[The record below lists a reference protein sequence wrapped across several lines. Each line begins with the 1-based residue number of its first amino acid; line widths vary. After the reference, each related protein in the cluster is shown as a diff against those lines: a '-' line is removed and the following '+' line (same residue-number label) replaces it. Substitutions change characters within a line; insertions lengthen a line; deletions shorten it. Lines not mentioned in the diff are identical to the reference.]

1 MKRMLI
7 NASQPEEVRVALV
20 DGQKLYDLDIENR
33 GREQKKSSIYKAR
46 ITRVEPSLE
55 AAFVDFGSERHGFL
69 PLKEI
74 SREYFKKKPNEM
86 SKLSIS
92 ELISEGQEVM
102 VQVDKEERGTKG
114 AALTTFMSLAGRYL
128 VLMPNNPRAGGI
140 SRRIDGEDRDQLKAA
155 LSQLDIPQGMG
166 VIVRTA
172 GVGRQAEE
180 LQWDLDYL
188 LQLWEA
194 IGRADTGAKA
204 PKLLYQ
210 ENNVILR
217 AIRDNLRRDV
227 GELLIDSKEAY
238 EEANTFITQ
247 VMPHYKDK
255 VKLYDESIPLFT
267 RYQIESQIE
276 TAYDRTVQLPSGGSV
291 VIDPTEALVS
301 IDINSARAT
310 KGADIEETATNT
322 NLEAAEEIGR
332 QLRLRDMGGLIV
344 IDFIDMSANRNQR
357 AVENKMRDALEADR
371 ARIQVGRISRFGLME
386 MSRQRLRPSLDEIS
400 TEVCPRCSGQGRIR
414 DTRSL
419 SLGILRIVEEESLKE
434 RSSMVRA
441 TVPLTVAAFLLNE
454 KRQDITEIERRT
466 NTHIVIIPNVN
477 MDTPQYEIQRLR
489 DDATT
494 AETEVSSYELA
505 DQNTT
510 EVEEVPAQAAQPV
523 YEQAVVKA
531 ITPDTPMPT
540 PAAGTPVAT
549 DRSTGR
555 NTSQRGSGR
564 SNNNNRD
571 NNRDN
576 NRGNS
581 RGNSNNQAPAA
592 SANVSSAVSASSK
605 PGFFRRI
612 FSSLMVDEA
621 AEAISE
627 STETSGNSTQR
638 QNNPRSNESTDDSRR
653 NNPRRRDERSKR
665 GGQKQN
671 RSPRSDN
678 DANEAKKEGGETS
691 DRNRGGRNRTRN
703 DNRGE
708 SRNTQNKENN
718 RGEAGEGRKPR
729 DRNRDD
735 RSRDDRNKE
744 DSGSADNRNSEQTS
758 ERRPKSDEA
767 RPARAPR
774 STQDRSTQER
784 SAQDTPS
791 KPVATAEERQPSAEA
806 VSMSKRRPRRDR
818 SQLGAERAATDAKPL
833 AAAATGSAMV
843 AATGAAS
850 VTPDSAPTAPTA
862 STEAPTAASVAKP
875 EPTTAS
881 ESSLSSAP
889 DATANKVQPATP
901 ASSDVT
907 SSEPTPAVDSPQS
920 SNPSS
925 SDAPA
930 SQAPTAEPTVT
941 EPKVAA
947 EIAQPKAEPQ
957 APQVEA
963 PAEPVA
969 RPARAYNDPREVRR
983 REREAEMKA
992 QGILPGSGNK

>member
-92 ELISEGQEVM
+92 ELISEGMEVM

-188 LQLWEA
+188 LQLWDA

-238 EEANTFITQ
+238 EEASTFITQ

-276 TAYDRTVQLPSGGSV
+276 TAFERTVQLPSGGSV

-322 NLEAAEEIGR
+322 NLEAAEEIAR

-505 DQNTT
+505 DQETT
-510 EVEEVPAQAAQPV
+510 EVEEVPAQADQPV

-531 ITPDTPMPT
+531 ITPDKPMPT
-540 PAAGTPVAT
+540 PAAGTPVAEQN
-549 DRSTGR
+549 TGR
-555 NTSQRGSGR
+555 NAGQRGS
-564 SNNNNRD
+564 
-571 NNRDN
+571 
-576 NRGNS
+576 NRGNNTS
-581 RGNSNNQAPAA
+581 A
-592 SANVSSAVSASSK
+592 SANVANAVTGSSK
-605 PGFFRRI
+605 PGFFRRM
-612 FSSLMVDEA
+612 FSSLLVDEA
-621 AEAISE
+621 AETTTE
-627 STETSGNSTQR
+627 SSASQR
-638 QNNPRSNESTDDSRR
+638 TPAQGQNNQRNSQRNSQNNNEGRS
-653 NNPRRRDERSKR
+653 NNPRRRDERGKR

-671 RSPRSDN
+671 RGSRS
-678 DANEAKKEGGETS
+678 ANEGNDTQNNAQNNTQNNARGEGKSERGDNAERS
-691 DRNRGGRNRTRN
+691 RGGRNRSRSNNRGENRPDSRN
-703 DNRGE
+703 DSRSDNRGE
-708 SRNTQNKENN
+708 ASDSRNPRNQDDKGHNDSQNT
-718 RGEAGEGRKPR
+718 
-729 DRNRDD
+729 
-735 RSRDDRNKE
+735 
-744 DSGSADNRNSEQTS
+744 EQS
-758 ERRPKSDEA
+758 SDRRPKNDEA

-774 STQDRSTQER
+774 SAPAANRDSNRDSNND
-784 SAQDTPS
+784 APS
-791 KPVATAEERQPSAEA
+791 KPVATAAERQPSVEA
-806 VSMSKRRPRRDR
+806 VANSKRRPRRDR
-818 SQLGAERAATDAKPL
+818 STLGGERTAGEAKPL
-833 AAAATGSAMV
+833 AAAATG
-843 AATGAAS
+843 AAAVSTTDTPATASPATSKAEPSKSESMAAS
-850 VTPDSAPTAPTA
+850 ATPPVASTSEVSATA
-862 STEAPTAASVAKP
+862 SAAPASV
-875 EPTTAS
+875 
-881 ESSLSSAP
+881 
-889 DATANKVQPATP
+889 
-901 ASSDVT
+901 
-907 SSEPTPAVDSPQS
+907 PTPAPTSATTSATTSSATPTPAASPASIPKPTSEASVDSTPAAEAKPAPQ
-920 SNPSS
+920 PK
-925 SDAPA
+925 
-930 SQAPTAEPTVT
+930 T
-941 EPKVAA
+941 EPKV
-947 EIAQPKAEPQ
+947 E
-957 APQVEA
+957 APVEA
-963 PAEPVA
+963 A

-983 REREAEMKA
+983 RQREAEMKA
-992 QGILPGSGNK
+992 QGILPSSGNK

>member
-92 ELISEGQEVM
+92 ELISEGMEVM

-188 LQLWEA
+188 LQLWDA

-227 GELLIDSKEAY
+227 GELLIDSKDAY
-238 EEANTFITQ
+238 EEASTFITQ

-276 TAYDRTVQLPSGGSV
+276 TAFERTVQLPSGGSV

-322 NLEAAEEIGR
+322 NLEAAEEIAR

-505 DQNTT
+505 DQDTT
-510 EVEEVPAQAAQPV
+510 EVEEVPAQADQPV

-531 ITPDTPMPT
+531 ITPNKPMPT
-540 PAAGTPVAT
+540 PAAGTPVAEQN
-549 DRSTGR
+549 RVANTG
-555 NTSQRGSGR
+555 QRGS
-564 SNNNNRD
+564 
-571 NNRDN
+571 

-581 RGNSNNQAPAA
+581 NAPAA
-592 SANVSSAVSASSK
+592 SANVANAVTGSSK
-605 PGFFRRI
+605 PGFFRRM
-612 FSSLMVDEA
+612 FSSLLVDEA
-621 AEAISE
+621 AEAA
-627 STETSGNSTQR
+627 TEAPQAQGTQAQGQNNQRNSQRNSQGNSQG
-638 QNNPRSNESTDDSRR
+638 NNESRSS
-653 NNPRRRDERSKR
+653 NPRRREERGKR

-671 RSPRSDN
+671 RGSRGANNSNDSQSNAQDNTRSEGRSERGDN
-678 DANEAKKEGGETS
+678 A
-691 DRNRGGRNRTRN
+691 DRSRGGRNR
-703 DNRGE
+703 
-708 SRNTQNKENN
+708 SRSNN
-718 RGEAGEGRKPR
+718 RGENRNDSRSDSRGEGSDARKPR
-729 DRNRDD
+729 NQGDK
-735 RSRDDRNKE
+735 SRA
-744 DSGSADNRNSEQTS
+744 DSQASEQALDH
-758 ERRPKSDEA
+758 RPKSDDA

-774 STQDRSTQER
+774 SASNRGRDTDRDS
-784 SAQDTPS
+784 SNDAPS
-791 KPVATAEERQPSAEA
+791 KPVATAAERQPSADA
-806 VSMSKRRPRRDR
+806 IAKSKRRPKRDR
-818 SQLGAERAATDAKPL
+818 STLGGERTAGEAKPL
-833 AAAATGSAMV
+833 AAATAT
-843 AATGAAS
+843 ATAS
-850 VTPDSAPTAPTA
+850 VTTETAASSPTA
-862 STEAPTAASVAKP
+862 SQAEPSKS

-881 ESSLSSAP
+881 ATATSKPQASAP
-889 DATANKVQPATP
+889 
-901 ASSDVT
+901 
-907 SSEPTPAVDSPQS
+907 
-920 SNPSS
+920 PSS
-925 SDAPA
+925 SPSTATTTPA
-930 SQAPTAEPTVT
+930 TADVTAMPKPATTPTGETSADSKPAAEVQAAT
-941 EPKVAA
+941 EPKI
-947 EIAQPKAEPQ
+947 ESKTEPTTEPTTEPKAEPK
-957 APQVEA
+957 AEATDDA
-963 PAEPVA
+963 PAETP

-983 REREAEMKA
+983 RQREAEMKA